1 MQYANRTTNL
11 NDKSSDSGG
20 THHETAALRPN
31 HDNRSHGGER
41 ALLPLRVRQYDE
53 LELGLQSRS
62 QDRQQRIVVHDSAAS
77 LAVADEEQHDVASRG
92 QRAREQAL
100 QHRRVHLSDRPR
112 AAGDGRAVRA
122 SVICL
127 LPVRQVH
134 DIRSHDAP
142 HAQSVEIDDLSLLH
156 ERPHELRTTRS
167 TTTAIGNVPVGRDT
181 RNSMRRWGGG
191 AEEGRGGRELQS

>member
-20 THHETAALRPN
+20 THHETAAFRPN

-77 LAVADEEQHDVASRG
+77 LAVADEEQHDGADPPIKSCDAPTQ
-92 QRAREQAL
+92 QRNPT
-100 QHRRVHLSDRPR
+100 RPR
-112 AAGDGRAVRA
+112 SDTT
-122 SVICL
+122 
-127 LPVRQVH
+127 
-134 DIRSHDAP
+134 
-142 HAQSVEIDDLSLLH
+142 QSD
-156 ERPHELRTTRS
+156 
-167 TTTAIGNVPVGRDT
+167 
-181 RNSMRRWGGG
+181 
-191 AEEGRGGRELQS
+191 